1 MFNPNS
7 MNNLD
12 FALTLTNNGSNSL
25 DLWASDAG
33 LAPAVQIQENE
44 VTQVPSLCY
53 NVEPALA
60 GRPGHEP

>member
-7 MNNLD
+7 MNNLE
-12 FALTLTNNGSNSL
+12 FALTLTNKGSNSL

-44 VTQVPSLCY
+44 VTQVASLCY

-60 GRPGHEP
+60 GSPGHEP